1 MNYKKKKINEIQ
13 DEIINSFLK
22 FKENREEMVNYIIDI
37 GKKMKPLEKK
47 HKTEKNIIEGCMSKV

>member
-22 FKENREEMVNYIIDI
+22 FKENREEMVNYIIGI
-37 GKKMKPLEKK
+37 KA
-47 HKTEKNIIEGCMSKV
+47 S